1 VNAAA
6 RSGAVARATRT
17 LIMTRLAELAN
28 RRDAA
33 PQVRAEAS
41 DALRRLSAR
50 LNAATSDADEAV
62 HRRAT
67 RDEIERFLAHP
78 ETWQAAVIPTIPNGP
93 PI

>member
-1 VNAAA
+1 
-6 RSGAVARATRT
+6 
-17 LIMTRLAELAN
+17 MTRLAELASN
-28 RRDAA
+28 VEAA

-41 DALRRLSAR
+41 DALHRLSAR
-50 LNAATSDADEAV
+50 LGPSVGDAAEAA

-78 ETWQAAVIPTIPNGP
+78 EMWKASVIPTIPPGP